1 MPYTK
6 SPVTRDDAVAAFDR
20 AAALFREAGDRCGGA
35 VTIINGDAYRIESD
49 ALEFRSHGREDLER
63 ALAVFVGLRA
73 SEEATA
79 RTVLANLGT

>member
-20 AAALFREAGDRCGGA
+20 AAALFREAGDRYGEA
-35 VTIINGDAYRIESD
+35 VAVINGGAYRIESD
-49 ALEFRSHGREDLER
+49 ALEFRSSGREDMGR
-63 ALAVFVGLRA
+63 ALAVFVELRA